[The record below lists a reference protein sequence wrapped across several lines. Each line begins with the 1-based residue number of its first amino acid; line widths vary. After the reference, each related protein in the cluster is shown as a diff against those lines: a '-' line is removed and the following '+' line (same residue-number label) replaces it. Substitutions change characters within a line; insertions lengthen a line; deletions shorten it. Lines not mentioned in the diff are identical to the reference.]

1 MAAFLAVAAY
11 NVLPRIRLSPLTLC
25 SFALFL
31 FPLFRIL
38 SILVSVVNGEM
49 KSRHSLLTVRFL
61 TAFRQTAL
69 SRGGE

>member
-1 MAAFLAVAAY
+1 MRGKGGGGKGKG

-38 SILVSVVNGEM
+38 SILVSFSVV
-49 KSRHSLLTVRFL
+49 SI
-61 TAFRQTAL
+61 
-69 SRGGE
+69 